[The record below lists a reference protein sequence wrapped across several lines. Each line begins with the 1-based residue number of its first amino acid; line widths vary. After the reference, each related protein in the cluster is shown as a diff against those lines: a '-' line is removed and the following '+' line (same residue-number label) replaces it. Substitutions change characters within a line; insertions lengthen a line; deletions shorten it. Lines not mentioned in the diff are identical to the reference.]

1 MTYEVVDNYL
11 PDDEFKQLSGF
22 LMGSNFPVYYA
33 DNVAIGGVEEKNPQ
47 CNYYFTHNFVLN
59 GESSTYAPNIW
70 RDHFQSRF
78 GPIELIRFKMN
89 VFPSTSQV
97 YEHAEHTDFDYPH
110 SGALLCLNTCNGYTK
125 IGEEK
130 IPSVANRMIF
140 FDTSAPHQS
149 TTCSDQ
155 PVRANIVINYK
166 KVSTPPMHLICP
178 WIISHII
185 ITN

>member
-59 GESSTYAPNIW
+59 GESSAYAPNIW

-78 GPIELIRFKMN
+78 GPIELIRFQDEC
-89 VFPSTSQV
+89 VP
-97 YEHAEHTDFDYPH
+97 
-110 SGALLCLNTCNGYTK
+110 
-125 IGEEK
+125 
-130 IPSVANRMIF
+130 
-140 FDTSAPHQS
+140 
-149 TTCSDQ
+149 
-155 PVRANIVINYK
+155 
-166 KVSTPPMHLICP
+166 
-178 WIISHII
+178 
-185 ITN
+185 